1 MNSFSYF
8 SRNVRYYLDS
18 STVITTSSF
27 FIDNCLINRFAEIE
41 KMGFEREDEV
51 IGLMMYLGDD
61 EDLELV
67 EHLLV
72 KNRSKC
78 FDMKRIAEESSN
90 AYYECARIK
99 AIVKDDKIISVIK
112 ELEVL

>member
-1 MNSFSYF
+1 MGKIKIIAFIVLAFIIYKVFVSVKNFE
-8 SRNVRYYLDS
+8 VGLDKQ
-18 STVITTSSF
+18 V
-27 FIDNCLINRFAEIE
+27 AEIE
-41 KMGFEREDEV
+41 QMGFEKEDEV

-61 EDLELV
+61 DNLELV

-78 FDMKRIAEESSN
+78 FQMKEIAEETSN

-99 AIVKDDKIISVIK
+99 AMVKEGKILSVVE
-112 ELEVL
+112 ELEVLW

>member
-1 MNSFSYF
+1 MSKIKI
-8 SRNVRYYLDS
+8 LL
-18 STVITTSSF
+18 ILILA
-27 FIDNCLINRFAEIE
+27 FIIYKVFIAVKNFEVGVNKQVAEIE

-78 FDMKRIAEESSN
+78 FDMKQIAEESSN

-99 AIVKDDKIISVIK
+99 AIVKEGKIISVIK

>member
-1 MNSFSYF
+1 MSNIKIIAF
-8 SRNVRYYLDS
+8 L
-18 STVITTSSF
+18 ILG
-27 FIDNCLINRFAEIE
+27 FIVYKIFVAVKNFEIGVSKQVAEIE
-41 KMGFEREDEV
+41 KIGFEREDEV

-78 FDMKRIAEESSN
+78 FEMKQIAEESSN
-90 AYYECARIK
+90 AFYECAKIK
-99 AIVKDDKIISVIK
+99 AIVKEGKIISIVK
-112 ELEVL
+112 EIEVL

>member
-1 MNSFSYF
+1 MGKIKIIVFLVLLFIIYKVFDSIKNFET
-8 SRNVRYYLDS
+8 NLDKQ
-18 STVITTSSF
+18 V
-27 FIDNCLINRFAEIE
+27 AEIE
-41 KMGFEREDEV
+41 KMDFEREDEV

-61 EDLELV
+61 ENLELV

-72 KNRSKC
+72 KNKSKC
-78 FDMKRIAEESSN
+78 FEMKNIAEESSN

-99 AIVKDDKIISVIK
+99 ANVKGGKILKVLQ

>member
-1 MNSFSYF
+1 MK
-8 SRNVRYYLDS
+8 
-18 STVITTSSF
+18 I
-27 FIDNCLINRFAEIE
+27 
-41 KMGFEREDEV
+41 
-51 IGLMMYLGDD
+51 
-61 EDLELV
+61 LELV

-78 FDMKRIAEESSN
+78 FEMKNIAEETSN

-99 AIVKDDKIISVIK
+99 ANVKGGKIISVIE

>member
-1 MNSFSYF
+1 MGKIKIIA
-8 SRNVRYYLDS
+8 YLILGFIIYK
-18 STVITTSSF
+18 VFTTIKNF
-27 FIDNCLINRFAEIE
+27 ELGVNKQVAEIE

-51 IGLMMYLGDD
+51 IGLMMYLGDE

-78 FDMKRIAEESSN
+78 FEMKEIAEEKFL
-90 AYYECARIK
+90 A
-99 AIVKDDKIISVIK
+99 
-112 ELEVL
+112 L

>member
-1 MNSFSYF
+1 MSKIKIF
-8 SRNVRYYLDS
+8 L
-18 STVITTSSF
+18 ILILA
-27 FIDNCLINRFAEIE
+27 FIIYKGFIAVKNFEVGVTKQVAEIE

-78 FDMKRIAEESSN
+78 FDMKRIAEETSN

-99 AIVKDDKIISVIK
+99 AIVKDGKIISVIK

>member
-1 MNSFSYF
+1 MSKIKIVAF
-8 SRNVRYYLDS
+8 L
-18 STVITTSSF
+18 ILG
-27 FIDNCLINRFAEIE
+27 FIVYKVFVFVKNFEVGIDTQVAEIE
-41 KMGFEREDEV
+41 KMGFEKEDEV

-61 EDLELV
+61 EDLKLV

-78 FDMKRIAEESSN
+78 FETKQTAEESSN
-90 AYYECARIK
+90 AYYECAKVK
-99 AIVKDDKIISVIK
+99 AIVKKGKILSVIE

>member
-1 MNSFSYF
+1 MSKIKIIAF
-8 SRNVRYYLDS
+8 L
-18 STVITTSSF
+18 ILG
-27 FIDNCLINRFAEIE
+27 FIVYKIFIAVKNFEIGIDKQVAQIE

-78 FDMKRIAEESSN
+78 FEMKQIAEESSN
-90 AYYECARIK
+90 AFYECAKIK
-99 AIVKDDKIISVIK
+99 AIVKEGKIISIVK
-112 ELEVL
+112 EIEVL

>member
-1 MNSFSYF
+1 
-8 SRNVRYYLDS
+8 
-18 STVITTSSF
+18 
-27 FIDNCLINRFAEIE
+27 
-41 KMGFEREDEV
+41 
-51 IGLMMYLGDD
+51 MMYLGDD

-78 FDMKRIAEESSN
+78 FDMKQIAEETSN

-99 AIVKDDKIISVIK
+99 AIVKDGKIISVIK

>member
-1 MNSFSYF
+1 MSKIKI
-8 SRNVRYYLDS
+8 LL
-18 STVITTSSF
+18 ILILA
-27 FIDNCLINRFAEIE
+27 FIIYKVFIAVKNFEVGVNKQVAEIE
-41 KMGFEREDEV
+41 KMGFEREDQV
-51 IGLMMYLGDD
+51 IGLMMYLGDE

-78 FDMKRIAEESSN
+78 FDMKQIAEETSN

-99 AIVKDDKIISVIK
+99 AIVKDGKIISVIK

>member
-1 MNSFSYF
+1 MLLW
-8 SRNVRYYLDS
+8 NV
-18 STVITTSSF
+18 
-27 FIDNCLINRFAEIE
+27 
-41 KMGFEREDEV
+41 
-51 IGLMMYLGDD
+51 LGDK

-78 FDMKRIAEESSN
+78 FDMKQIAEETSN

-99 AIVKDDKIISVIK
+99 AIVKENVRKTGCQYRTKAKIGQSPGRMLPTGTTAKITARQ
-112 ELEVL
+112 

>member
-1 MNSFSYF
+1 MGKIKIIAF
-8 SRNVRYYLDS
+8 L
-18 STVITTSSF
+18 ILG
-27 FIDNCLINRFAEIE
+27 FIIYKVFIAVKNFELGVNKQVAEIE

-51 IGLMMYLGDD
+51 IGLMMYLGDE

-78 FDMKRIAEESSN
+78 FEMKEIAEETSN

-99 AIVKDDKIISVIK
+99 AMVKEGKILSVIE

>member
-1 MNSFSYF
+1 MSKIKI
-8 SRNVRYYLDS
+8 LL
-18 STVITTSSF
+18 ILILA
-27 FIDNCLINRFAEIE
+27 FIIYKVFIAVKNFEVGVTKQVAEIE

-90 AYYECARIK
+90 AYYECAVVNAILTGNKIVNIIEKIK
-99 AIVKDDKIISVIK
+99 I
-112 ELEVL
+112 L

>member
-1 MNSFSYF
+1 MGKIKIIAF
-8 SRNVRYYLDS
+8 L
-18 STVITTSSF
+18 ILG
-27 FIDNCLINRFAEIE
+27 FIIYKVFIAVKNFELGVNKQVAEIE
-41 KMGFEREDEV
+41 KMGLEREDEV
-51 IGLMMYLGDD
+51 IGLMMYLGDE

-78 FDMKRIAEESSN
+78 FEMKEIAEETSN

-99 AIVKDDKIISVIK
+99 AMVKEGKILSVIE